1 MLTKCLGTA
10 CGLVNASPIPS
21 NVTELLALYD
31 VADTQKN
38 IPTSRLYTYDALGR
52 RVSTTTRAGS
62 TQAREQR
69 TIYDALNRPVRVI
82 QNYVD
87 YSYAAPGSWV
97 FENGVW
103 KDTPGG
109 QAISMGADL
118 DENLISDTVY
128 NARGLVRLRRDA
140 LGQCDL
146 VWLRCR

>member
-1 MLTKCLGTA
+1 
-10 CGLVNASPIPS
+10 
-21 NVTELLALYD
+21 LY
-31 VADTQKN
+31 
-38 IPTSRLYTYDALGR
+38 SYDALGR

-82 QNYVD
+82 QHYVD
-87 YSYAAPGSWV
+87 ASYAAPAGWV

-103 KDTPGG
+103 KDAPSG
-109 QAISMGADL
+109 QTIGLGADL
-118 DENLISDTVY
+118 DQNLISDTVY

-140 LGQCDL
+140 LGNVTL